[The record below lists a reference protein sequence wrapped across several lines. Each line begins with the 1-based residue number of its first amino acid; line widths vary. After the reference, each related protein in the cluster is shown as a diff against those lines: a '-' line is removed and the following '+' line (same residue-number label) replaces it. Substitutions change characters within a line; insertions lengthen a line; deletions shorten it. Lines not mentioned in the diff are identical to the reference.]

1 MDESQFAERIA
12 QIRAR
17 FAAKLVD
24 KLQQT
29 DAALPHLAGDGTDSA
44 DAVEAAYRRFH
55 DVCGIGRT
63 IGFEQTGRAARILD
77 AILIGPFRDHRGLSN
92 DELAK
97 LKDGLAALR
106 IVAQTELHQRTQ

>member
-12 QIRAR
+12 QVRAR

-29 DAALPHLAGDGTDSA
+29 DSALPHLAGDGTESA
-44 DAVEAAYRRFH
+44 DAVEAAYRRLH
-55 DVCGIGRT
+55 DVCGIAPT
-63 IGFEQTGRAARILD
+63 VGFEETGRAARILD
-77 AILIGPFRDHRGLSN
+77 AILIGPFRDRRGLSN
-92 DELAK
+92 DELTR